1 MARIET
7 NFMELLLIN
16 VFSGMTIYT
25 DDDVAVVIGE
35 INYDPLVNS
44 VFIIDANNGDK
55 HVFNWK
61 KNHDFE
67 IDNIDKIVEVPNK
80 KNQGKRDR

>member
-1 MARIET
+1 MAKIET
-7 NFMELLLIN
+7 NFMELLLIS
-16 VFSGMTIYT
+16 VLSGETVYT
-25 DDDVAVVIGE
+25 DEGVAVVIDK

-44 VFIIDANNGDK
+44 VYITDKISGDK

-67 IDNIDKIVEVPNK
+67 INNVDKIIDVPNK

>member
-1 MARIET
+1 MAKIET

-16 VFSGMTIYT
+16 TFSGMTIYT

-44 VFIIDANNGDK
+44 VYIVDANNGEK

-67 IDNIDKIVEVPNK
+67 IPNIDKIVEVPNK

>member
-1 MARIET
+1 MAKIET

-16 VFSGMTIYT
+16 TFSGMTIYT
-25 DDDVAVVIGE
+25 DEGTAVIIDK
-35 INYDPLVNS
+35 INYDPMVSS
-44 VFIIDANNGDK
+44 VYIVDRDSGDK

-67 IDNIDKIVEVPNK
+67 IGDIEKIVDVPNK
-80 KNQGKRDR
+80 KNKGKRDR

>member
-1 MARIET
+1 MAKIET
-7 NFMELLLIN
+7 NFMELLLIS
-16 VFSGMTIYT
+16 VLSGETIYT
-25 DDDVAVVIGE
+25 DAGVAVVIDE

-44 VFIIDANNGDK
+44 VYITDKTTGDK

-67 IDNIDKIVEVPNK
+67 LILINKIVDVPNI